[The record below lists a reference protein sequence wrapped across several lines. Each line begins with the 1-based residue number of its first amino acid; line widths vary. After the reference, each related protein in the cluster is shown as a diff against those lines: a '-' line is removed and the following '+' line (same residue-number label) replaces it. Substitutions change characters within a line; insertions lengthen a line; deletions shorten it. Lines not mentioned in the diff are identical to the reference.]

1 MAACI
6 NGQVILEEKYE
17 RYCEFTKTEITD
29 YANWLGVNL
38 EQEPDLYPIIYEGI
52 RAPLPK
58 DWKPCMNTDGDIYY
72 FNFTTG
78 QSIWEHPCDVYYR
91 NIVLEYKRKKRDVN
105 SNSGT
110 RRLLKIPQYQTT
122 FNPAGDLKLLRIE
135 KYSQPTRIRISND
148 DLTTVSHSHD
158 QELSEEGMIP
168 RNLNKTRLL
177 IIRER
182 KPLKKSQRYPE
193 NNKNSLRDSR
203 CPQQAMLNK
212 TIPEYNK
219 TLLSLPLVDQVD
231 ADLLDSPY
239 LSNSDDFM
247 KTNTVR
253 QHSTNK
259 SQDITE
265 TLEEETQS
273 NQCSKVINY
282 SKLFKQYPIDKQMEK
297 FKSTAVVSN
306 TDKNEIDTLS
316 NKQLHNTSSACV
328 TQLLDKMDKHHKEVL
343 GANERLCCM
352 QKELVNWCNEIEKH
366 LYDIDNQNKILIRKE
381 KDSTLRINNASYISS
396 VQQTDQ
402 LTKRDNSLPNPL
414 SFNTYPSNI
423 TLCGAHNLQLSTNH
437 SRKRPHSCDD
447 YFLMKDNQNDTLS
460 KKTVGTNNMLVR
472 RNQNESPLD
481 ITDTQFHSQIKH
493 LSRFD
498 KFKMQYPF
506 VDDLKYQSKHE
517 NISLEIRNHVNL
529 NLPPTDDKITLKKLK
544 ENLPD
549 NKQRSTFID
558 WEKLSSN
565 LAKIRS
571 ESYGHKSQGLDKNI
585 SQHTI
590 NRHLEDYTKWLKT
603 AEAYM
608 RILQSNELIC

>member
-38 EQEPDLYPIIYEGI
+38 EQEPDLYPIVCEGI

-78 QSIWEHPCDVYYR
+78 QSIWEHPCDVHYR
-91 NIVLEYKRKKRDVN
+91 NIVLEYKRKRRNVN
-105 SNSGT
+105 LNSGT
-110 RRLLKIPQYQTT
+110 RRLLKIPQYQKT

-158 QELSEEGMIP
+158 QELSEECMIP
-168 RNLNKTRLL
+168 RNPNKTRLL

-182 KPLKKSQRYPE
+182 KPLKKSQRDPE
-193 NNKNSLRDSR
+193 NNKNPLRDSR
-203 CPQQAMLNK
+203 CTQQATLNK

-259 SQDITE
+259 SHDITE
-265 TLEEETQS
+265 TLAEETQS
-273 NQCSKVINY
+273 NQCSKVIDY
-282 SKLFKQYPIDKQMEK
+282 SKLSKHYPVDKQMEK
-297 FKSTAVVSN
+297 FKSTAVISN
-306 TDKNEIDTLS
+306 TKENEISTLS

-328 TQLLDKMDKHHKEVL
+328 TQLLDKMDKHHEEVL

-381 KDSTLRINNASYISS
+381 KDSTLRKNNASYISS
-396 VQQTDQ
+396 VLQADQ
-402 LTKRDNSLPNPL
+402 LTNRDNSLPNPL
-414 SFNTYPSNI
+414 SHNKYPSNI
-423 TLCGAHNLQLSTNH
+423 TLYGAHNLQLSTNY

-447 YFLMKDNQNDTLS
+447 YFLMKHDQNDRLN
-460 KKTVGTNNMLVR
+460 KKTVSTNNMLGKG
-472 RNQNESPLD
+472 NQNESTID
-481 ITDTQFHSQIKH
+481 ITDTHFHDHIKH

-498 KFKMQYPF
+498 KFRMQYPL
-506 VDDLKYQSKHE
+506 DDKLKDQSKRVK
-517 NISLEIRNHVNL
+517 ISSESRSHVTL
-529 NLPPTDDKITLKKLK
+529 NLPPTDDKITLKKLE

-549 NKQRSTFID
+549 NKQKCTFID

-571 ESYGHKSQGLDKNI
+571 ESYYYKSQGFAKNNSQNTI
-585 SQHTI
+585 S
-590 NRHLEDYTKWLKT
+590 RHLENYAKWLKT

-608 RILQSNELIC
+608 RTLQSNELIC